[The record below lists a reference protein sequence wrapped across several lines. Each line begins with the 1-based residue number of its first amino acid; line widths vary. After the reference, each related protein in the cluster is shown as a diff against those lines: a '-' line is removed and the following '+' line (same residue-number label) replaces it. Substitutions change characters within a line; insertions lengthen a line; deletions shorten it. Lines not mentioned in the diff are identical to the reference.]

1 FSAILCSL
9 SFGFQ
14 TLAIEQRASEV
25 WKLLSAV
32 KTEFAKFGQ
41 VIDSVKKQLEI
52 ASRKID
58 ETGRHTRVIQQKL
71 ENVEELTSNDME
83 ETLILGT

>member
-1 FSAILCSL
+1 LIIF
-9 SFGFQ
+9 
-14 TLAIEQRASEV
+14 RASEV

-58 ETGRHTRVIQQKL
+58 ETGRHTRVIQRKL
-71 ENVEELTSNDME
+71 ENVEELHPGENNAHFH
-83 ETLILGT
+83 LP